1 MPLGKM
7 RVTVVTADPL
17 SNSGPAPTKVIPEEV
32 GVAVAVGGVAGGM
45 VGIGVA
51 VGVVVGAVV
60 GVPAGVVVAVL
71 VTTEVGVGVP
81 PCDPGMRRIA
91 CAVIAAPPDTV
102 EVAG

>member
-1 MPLGKM
+1 MPLGKP
-7 RVTVVTADPL
+7 RVTVVTAEPL

-32 GVAVAVGGVAGGM
+32 GV
-45 VGIGVA
+45 GVA
-51 VGVVVGAVV
+51 VGVAGGIVGSGVAVVVVVGAIV
-60 GVPAGVVVAVL
+60 GVPAGVGVAVL
-71 VTTEVGVGVP
+71 VTTEVGVGVA